1 MLNIIFA
8 VDDKNNFCT
17 SDRRSLPWEKNKED
31 MKWFRDCTVGEYC
44 NDNAVIMGRKT
55 FESLNKRPLPYRYNI
70 IVSSSMKDE
79 EDVVVCDTLN
89 SAIKKAR
96 DNLCKKVF
104 VIGGMSLIEE
114 AFTRP
119 DLQNIYITTIK
130 NNYRLDCI
138 KINYNIP
145 ENFKVENEEYLK
157 DDTYYKA
164 RFDRRECSYVTT
176 YSKERILTDE
186 SKYID
191 LVNDVLVNGE
201 SRDDRTG
208 VGTISVFGRHFTM
221 DISNSFPL
229 LTTKRVFWRGVAEEL
244 LFFISGKTD
253 TKILEGKGVNIW
265 KGNTSREFLDK
276 RGLTNLE
283 EGEYGKSYGY
293 QWRKF
298 GDKVDQLQELIDGI
312 KNDPY
317 SRRHY
322 MTAWNPL
329 ELNNIPLPACH
340 LSCQFYVSPKNNKL
354 SCQVYMRS
362 CDIFL
367 GLPFNI
373 ASYALLTYMICHLT
387 NLQPENLSF
396 CLGDAHIYKTHIEQC
411 KEMIVR
417 DLRQLPTLKI
427 IREVKNIDDF
437 KFEDFEIVGYNPHP
451 TIKAE
456 MAV

>member
-1 MLNIIFA
+1 MINIIFA
-8 VDDKNNFCT
+8 VDQENNFCS
-17 SDRRSLPWEKNKED
+17 SDKITLPWQIVSED
-31 MKWFRDCTVGEYC
+31 MKWFKTCTLMGGEE
-44 NDNAVIMGRKT
+44 NAVIMGKGT
-55 FESLNKRPLPYRYNI
+55 FASMCHKPLKGRYNI
-70 IVSSSMKDE
+70 VVSKSMANMCICPDNITICSKLTE
-79 EDVVVCDTLN
+79 
-89 SAIKKAR
+89 AILKAKER
-96 DNLCKKVF
+96 KCKYIF
-104 VIGGMSLIEE
+104 IIGGISLIEE
-114 AFTRP
+114 A
-119 DLQNIYITTIK
+119 LQLPELENIMITTIDNTHNT
-130 NNYRLDCI
+130 NNCI
-138 KINYNIP
+138 KFNYKIP
-145 ENFKVENEEYLK
+145 DNFIIKKILSLGK
-157 DDTYYKA
+157 
-164 RFDRRECSYVTT
+164 RHYVKI
-176 YSKERILTDE
+176 YAKERILTDE

-253 TKILEGKGVNIW
+253 TKILESKGVNIW

-276 RGLTNLE
+276 RGLTKLE

-411 KEMIVR
+411 KEMIYR
-417 DLRQLPTLKI
+417 ELKTFPTLKI

>member
-1 MLNIIFA
+1 MVNIIFA
-8 VDDKNNFCT
+8 VDQNNNFCS
-17 SDRRSLPWEKNKED
+17 SDRISLPWKRVNED
-31 MKWFRDCTVGEYC
+31 MKWFKDCTTLG
-44 NDNAVIMGRKT
+44 DGKNAIIMGKNT
-55 FESLNKRPLPYRYNI
+55 FASMCHKPLKDRVNI
-70 IVSSSMKDE
+70 IISKTMSAQGILPNGIFVA
-79 EDVVVCDTLN
+79 THLN
-89 SAIKKAR
+89 TAINKAKEAG
-96 DNLCKKVF
+96 CKHIF
-104 VIGGMSLIEE
+104 VIGGISLIEE
-114 AFTRP
+114 AFNHP
-119 DLQNIYITTIK
+119 ELEQVFITTIDNEYESK
-130 NNYRLDCI
+130 DFIKFNYKLPESMYLRDMINLGNNHYV
-138 KINYNIP
+138 KI
-145 ENFKVENEEYLK
+145 
-157 DDTYYKA
+157 
-164 RFDRRECSYVTT
+164 
-176 YSKERILTDE
+176 YSKEKINTDE

-191 LVNDVLVNGE
+191 LVKDVLVNGE

-253 TKILEGKGVNIW
+253 TKILEAKGVNIW

-276 RGLTNLE
+276 RGLNNLQ

-293 QWRKF
+293 QWRHF

-340 LSCQFYVSPKNNKL
+340 LSCQFYVSPKTNKL

-387 NLQPENLSF
+387 NLQPEKLSF
-396 CLGDAHIYKTHIEQC
+396 CLGDAHIYKNHIEQC
-411 KEMIVR
+411 KEMINR
-417 DLRQLPTLKI
+417 DLKHLPTLKI
-427 IREVKNIDDF
+427 KREVKDIDSF
-437 KFEDFEIVGYNPHP
+437 NFEDFEIVGYNPHP

>member
-1 MLNIIFA
+1 MVNIIFA
-8 VDDKNNFCT
+8 VDQNNNFCS
-17 SDRRSLPWEKNKED
+17 SDRISLPWKRVSED
-31 MKWFRDCTVGEYC
+31 MKWFKNCTTLG
-44 NDNAVIMGRKT
+44 DGKNAVIMGKNT
-55 FESLNKRPLPYRYNI
+55 FASMCHIPLKDRVNI
-70 IVSSSMKDE
+70 IISKSMSSQGIFPNGIIIASH
-79 EDVVVCDTLN
+79 LN
-89 SAIKKAR
+89 TAIIKAKEAG
-96 DNLCKKVF
+96 CKHIF
-104 VIGGMSLIEE
+104 VIGGISLIEE
-114 AFTRP
+114 AFKHP
-119 DLQNIYITTIK
+119 ELEQVFITTI
-130 NNYRLDCI
+130 NNEYESKDYI
-138 KINYNIP
+138 KFNYILPDTMYLRDMVNLG
-145 ENFKVENEEYLK
+145 NNHYVKV
-157 DDTYYKA
+157 
-164 RFDRRECSYVTT
+164 
-176 YSKERILTDE
+176 YSKEKIITDE

-191 LVNDVLVNGE
+191 LVKDVLVNGE

-244 LFFISGKTD
+244 LFFISGQTD
-253 TKILEGKGVNIW
+253 TKILETKGVNIW

-276 RGLTNLE
+276 RGLKHLE

-293 QWRKF
+293 QWRHF

-312 KNDPY
+312 KKDPY

-329 ELNNIPLPACH
+329 ELDNIPLPACH
-340 LSCQFYVSPKNNKL
+340 LSAQFSVSSDNKRL

-387 NLQPENLSF
+387 NFQPDKLSF
-396 CLGDAHIYKTHIEQC
+396 CLGDAHIYKNHIEQC
-411 KEMIVR
+411 KEMIGR
-417 DLRQLPTLKI
+417 DLKSLPTLKI
-427 IREVKNIDDF
+427 KREAKDIDDF
-437 KFEDFEIVGYNPHP
+437 KFEDFEIIGYNPHP

>member
-1 MLNIIFA
+1 MVNIIFA
-8 VDDKNNFCT
+8 VDQNNNFCS
-17 SDRRSLPWEKNKED
+17 SDRVSLPWKRVSED
-31 MKWFRDCTVGEYC
+31 MKWFKDCTTLG
-44 NDNAVIMGRKT
+44 DGKNAVIMGKNT
-55 FESLNKRPLPYRYNI
+55 FASMCHTPLKDRVNI
-70 IVSSSMKDE
+70 IVSKTMSTQGIFPDNIIIANR
-79 EDVVVCDTLN
+79 LN
-89 SAIKKAR
+89 SAINKAKEAG
-96 DNLCKKVF
+96 CKNVF
-104 VIGGMSLIEE
+104 VIGGITLIEE
-114 AFTRP
+114 AFKHP
-119 DLQNIYITTIK
+119 ELEQIFITTI
-130 NNYRLDCI
+130 NNEYESKDYV
-138 KINYNIP
+138 KFNYNLP
-145 ENFKVENEEYLK
+145 DNMYLRDIIK
-157 DDTYYKA
+157 LGNNH
-164 RFDRRECSYVTT
+164 YVKI
-176 YSKERILTDE
+176 YSKEKIITDE
-186 SKYID
+186 SNYID
-191 LVNDVLVNGE
+191 LVKDVLVNGE

-208 VGTISVFGRHFTM
+208 VGTISVFGRQFTM

-253 TKILEGKGVNIW
+253 TKILEAKGVNIW

-276 RGLTNLE
+276 RGLKHLE

-293 QWRKF
+293 QWRHF

-312 KNDPY
+312 KKDPY

-329 ELNNIPLPACH
+329 ELDNIPLPACH

-387 NLQPENLSF
+387 NLQPDKLSF
-396 CLGDAHIYKTHIEQC
+396 CLGDSHIYKNHIEQC
-411 KEMIVR
+411 KEMIDR
-417 DLRQLPTLKI
+417 DLKPLPTLKI
-427 IREVKNIDDF
+427 KREVKDIDDF
-437 KFEDFEIVGYNPHP
+437 KFEDFEIIGYNPHP